1 MNAWLHFS
9 HQGHMLAQS
18 FVAALAMLG
27 MGLEGMAAEQ
37 DIHYAHDTFKPS
49 D

>member
-1 MNAWLHFS
+1 MNVWLYFS
-9 HQGHMLAQS
+9 HHSHLLAQS

-27 MGLEGMAAEQ
+27 MGLEGMTAEQ
-37 DIHYAHDTFKPS
+37 DMNYARDTFKPP

>member
-9 HQGHMLAQS
+9 HHSLVLAQT

-37 DIHYAHDTFKPS
+37 DMNYARDTFKPS